1 MRRGATIAV
10 ATWVVAASVV
20 QGLFGAEMD
29 RAGRRFEQRIEERL
43 ERQGAPPAEQQP
55 RRSHEVE
62 SFEPWELVG
71 V

>member
-1 MRRGATIAV
+1 M
-10 ATWVVAASVV
+10 VAASLV
-20 QGLFGAEMD
+20 QGLFGAEIG

-43 ERQGAPPAEQQP
+43 ERQGAPPTEQQP

-62 SFEPWELVG
+62 SFEPWELVS